1 MNQLRIF
8 LFTVLINLTFFA
20 FSQRFAV
27 NLSSGINFSNIN
39 YNSSSGKWQ
48 SLTGPVNG
56 VSMDYNLTNFLSI
69 RTGIDYLSI
78 SYKYKTYYY
87 PQIYPMESSFW
98 PGYFVPQD
106 WRVSYLRF
114 PLSISF
120 QTPTRLSFY
129 TSAGYYF
136 SSLLKNNNK
145 NEFNP
150 PDKDHGLIFTH
161 GLSYHFENNLNV
173 FTEVRYSIGKEE
185 IKIPNGDKNGTIE
198 LSLGLGY
205 QFPSSSNKK
214 YNRNYFTDSIKPL
227 WLVEYTA
234 GSNISIPVG
243 KYEAYY
249 QPESGICAGLSFIL
263 QGKGNLSVMA
273 GIEYHLR
280 SYSLQDSSSLYYY
293 YSQPAISQYVDT
305 KTSIDYLT
313 IPVSVNFS
321 FGNKS
326 KFYWG
331 IGLYDAICINARVRG
346 ITIRDSQSES
356 YVVKEKLD
364 VYDNIKGEFNNN
376 EMGWLLNAGA
386 LFPVFRKYR
395 LDIGL
400 RYQSAF
406 NDIFKKVYQ
415 GNIHLN
421 SINMTVGFVIPI
433 I

>member
-1 MNQLRIF
+1 M
-8 LFTVLINLTFFA
+8 
-20 FSQRFAV
+20 
-27 NLSSGINFSNIN
+27 NLSSGINFSTIN

-78 SYKYKTYYY
+78 SYKYKNYYN
-87 PQIYPMESSFW
+87 PQLYLIESSFW
-98 PGYFVPQD
+98 PGYFIQQE

-114 PLSISF
+114 PLSLSF
-120 QTPTRLSFY
+120 RTPTRLSFY

-136 SSLLKNNNK
+136 SSLLKNHVT

-150 PDKDHGLIFTH
+150 PDKDQGLIFIH
-161 GLSYHFENNLNV
+161 GLSYHFENNLKV

-214 YNRNYFTDSIKPL
+214 YNKNSFKDSLNPL
-227 WLVEYTA
+227 LLIEYTA
-234 GSNISIPVG
+234 GSNMSIPVG
-243 KYEAYY
+243 DNEAYY
-249 QPESGICAGLSFIL
+249 QPEPGICAGFSFII
-263 QGKGNLSVMA
+263 QGKGNLSLIT
-273 GIEYHLR
+273 GIEYHRR

-293 YSQPAISQYVDT
+293 YSQPAISKYVDA

-313 IPVSVNFS
+313 VPISVNFS
-321 FGNKS
+321 FGNKT

-331 IGLYDAICINARVRG
+331 IGLYDAIRINARVTG
-346 ITIRDSQSES
+346 ITIRDSQSEA
-356 YVVKEKLD
+356 YVVKEKLQ
-364 VYDNIKGEFNNN
+364 VYDNIKDEFNNN

-386 LFPVFRKYR
+386 FLPVFRKYR

-406 NDIFKKVYQ
+406 NDIFKQAYQ
-415 GNIHLN
+415 GNIRLN
-421 SINMTVGFVIPI
+421 SINMTVGFIIPI